1 MGGPKVPK
9 NYKDQEKIQAKID
22 EWETEAEG
30 LRPEYPLANT
40 VGQWTMNNKDNR
52 VVITGTGAFDL
63 ISALVRFDKDITAL
77 YGFEIRT
84 RLKGAFIE
92 TITQPTTQSLES
104 IPAWLWGGAQEVRL
118 FDPID
123 MLLAGHKERLPLE
136 QLLEVLSCKA
146 RSVEDI
152 RRLAPTD
159 QAAFVYD
166 FCQKLRLE
174 PKKG

>member
-1 MGGPKVPK
+1 MGGPRVPK
-9 NYKDQEKIQAKID
+9 NYKDPEKIQQRID
-22 EWETEAEG
+22 EWEAEAVTT
-30 LRPEYPLANT
+30 RPEYPLANV
-40 VGQWTMNNKDNR
+40 VGQWTVNNKDNR

-63 ISALVRFDKDITAL
+63 ISALVRYDKDITAL

-92 TITQPTTQSLES
+92 TITQPSTQSLEV

-136 QLLEVLSCKA
+136 QLLEVFGCRP
-146 RSVEDI
+146 RSPEEI
-152 RRLAPTD
+152 RDLAPVE
-159 QAAFVYD
+159 QATFVYD
-166 FCQKLRLE
+166 FCQRLRLE